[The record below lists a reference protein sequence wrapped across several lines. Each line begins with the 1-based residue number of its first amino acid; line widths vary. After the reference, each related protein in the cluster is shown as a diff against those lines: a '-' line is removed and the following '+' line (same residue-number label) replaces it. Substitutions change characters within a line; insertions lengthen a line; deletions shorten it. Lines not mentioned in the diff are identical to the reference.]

1 MADHMTDAA
10 HDRTSRYQPR
20 RCRRKPS
27 ARCLCARTEGER
39 SQQSVSLAPYCLR
52 MRKKLHD
59 PPPDLA
65 ENGPDLGQSMASP
78 TLIDEEWYPAA
89 NDLKNTDVL
98 DEWLGKV
105 DQALIDTRNGVVGI
119 SWPIVVAGIF
129 ALAALNSELLARWS
143 ESPLTFWVPFGLIA
157 GLIIAA
163 IVLANQRT
171 NVRRELLVLRAGYLR
186 RRRQIVVTRA
196 SAPESSG
203 REPRRPLLHWLFGCA
218 HLRCRGAI

>member
-1 MADHMTDAA
+1 
-10 HDRTSRYQPR
+10 
-20 RCRRKPS
+20 
-27 ARCLCARTEGER
+27 
-39 SQQSVSLAPYCLR
+39 

-65 ENGPDLGQSMASP
+65 KNGPDLGQSMAPP

-119 SWPIVVAGIF
+119 SWPIAVAGIF

-186 RRRQIVVTRA
+186 RRRQIVVTQA
-196 SAPESSG
+196 LAPESSG
-203 REPRRPLLHWLFGCA
+203 REPRRPLLHWLFGHA
-218 HLRCRGAI
+218 SASSVEGTAGSGRNVHERASRRFPSLPSR